1 MKLQFDDA
9 TFSFELVRVLSYAPF
24 GGADINEVM
33 STAQHIQSGDFE
45 SWYTEWRR
53 LADHVVARADEFA
66 NANQQTSASKMYF
79 KASNYYRAAE
89 FFLHGTPTDMRINDA
104 SRLSRSTFKQ
114 ALKFSTINHEQLAIP
129 YEDTTLPA
137 YFYRID
143 EQPRPTLI
151 VHGGYDSTGEELF
164 FQVAQSA
171 LAHGYNCL
179 TFEGPGQGAMIR
191 EEHRAF
197 RPDWE
202 KVVSPVIDVLMQ
214 RGDVDPN
221 NIALMGISFGG
232 LLAPRAA
239 AFDHRLAAV
248 ICDDGVFSFQFGQ
261 AFAAHGGTSANF
273 GQVEAK
279 LTELMQQSTN
289 VRWVVENGLFTFG
302 AQTIKE
308 LFEKTDAYTLAG
320 VADKIACPV
329 LVCEASNDQFFKG
342 QPEMLYNALTTPA
355 KTLMKFDA
363 EDGTEEHCHLGGL
376 TYFNDRVFNWL
387 DETMAK

>member
-1 MKLQFDDA
+1 MKLLFDDA

-24 GGADINEVM
+24 GGADVNEVL
-33 STAQHIQSGDFE
+33 SAAQRIKSGDFE
-45 SWYTEWRR
+45 SWYNEWHR
-53 LADHVVARADEFA
+53 LADHVAARADAFSKA
-66 NANQQTSASKMYF
+66 GQPLSASNTYF

-89 FFLHGTPTDMRINDA
+89 FFLHGDPSDVRINDA
-104 SRLSRSTFKQ
+104 SRLSRMTFQQ
-114 ALKFSTINHEQLAIP
+114 ALKLSAITYEKLAIP
-129 YEDTTLPA
+129 YEDTTMPA
-137 YFYRID
+137 YFYSID

-191 EEHRAF
+191 EEHLAF

-202 KVVSPVIDVLMQ
+202 KVVSPAIDVLID
-214 RGDVDPN
+214 RPN
-221 NIALMGISFGG
+221 VEADKISLMGISFGG

-261 AFAAHGGTSANF
+261 AFAAHGGTSADF
-273 GQVEAK
+273 SQVEAK

-302 AQTIKE
+302 AKSIKE

-320 VADKIACPV
+320 VADKITCPV

-342 QPEMLYNALTTPA
+342 QPEMLYNALTTPH

-363 EDGTEEHCHLGGL
+363 ADGTEEHCHLGGL
-376 TYFNDRVFNWL
+376 TYFNERVFNWL
-387 DETMAK
+387 DETLIK